1 MNYKQ
6 ELDKIDRQLESQK
19 IEKAKLEER
28 KRQLE
33 VGRTEILKQLEEE
46 QIDKDKLGDII
57 LDLDLELSEGVAE
70 CQQLLS

>member
-6 ELDKIDRQLESQK
+6 ELDKIDKQLEYQK

-33 VGRTEILKQLEEE
+33 VDQAEILKQLEEE

-57 LDLDLELSEGVAE
+57 IDLELELEEGVTE